1 MSEPSI
7 KGSAFELAASDLRG
21 LIEKGKVR
29 REDVEAALEPADL
42 ELLAKHASPVAW
54 VPVGTYARIVEL
66 LLRHE
71 GRGDTN
77 YLRGRGARAAEVA
90 FDSGLYAQLRHSM
103 AIGTLTEE
111 SGEDNVFTERDGR
124 LMASL
129 SGAIFNFGVW
139 SFRDMPDRYEVE
151 VRESAALPDV
161 LRFAIEGF
169 LEVIT
174 ERTSRRQV
182 PVTSRRTSPDV
193 LVFSIP
199 HPGRPQTTR

>member
-7 KGSAFELAASDLRG
+7 KGSAFELAAADLRG
-21 LIEKGKVR
+21 LIEKGKVTHQ
-29 REDVEAALEPADL
+29 EVAASLEAGDL
-42 ELLAKHASPVAW
+42 ELLAKQASPVAW
-54 VPVGTYARIVEL
+54 VPVTTYARVIEL

-71 GRGDTN
+71 GLGN
-77 YLRGRGARAAEVA
+77 PAYLRGRGARAAELA

-124 LMASL
+124 LMTSL

-139 SFRDMPDRYEVE
+139 AFRDAPDRYEVE

-161 LRFAIEGF
+161 LRYAIEGF
-169 LEVIT
+169 LEVMT
-174 ERTSRRQV
+174 ERTSRRDVQV
-182 PVTSRRTSPDV
+182 RSKRTSPDV
-193 LVFSIP
+193 LVFTIP
-199 HPGRPQTTR
+199 HPSRPK

>member
-1 MSEPSI
+1 VSEPSI

-21 LIEKGKVR
+21 LIEKGKVSR
-29 REDVEAALEPADL
+29 AEVASALDPAEL
-42 ELLAKHASPVAW
+42 ELLAKPASPVAW
-54 VPVGTYARIVEL
+54 VPVASYARIVEL

-71 GRGDTN
+71 GHGN
-77 YLRGRGARAAEVA
+77 PAYLRGRGARAAELA

-111 SGEDNVFTERDGR
+111 SGDDNIFTERDGR

-129 SGAIFNFGVW
+129 SGALFNFGVW
-139 SFRDMPDRYEVE
+139 SFRDTPPCYEVE

-161 LRFAIEGF
+161 LRHAIEGF
-169 LEVIT
+169 LEVMT
-174 ERTSRRQV
+174 ERTSRREVQV
-182 PVTSRRTSPDV
+182 RSKRTAADV

-199 HPGRPQTTR
+199 KGARAK

>member
-1 MSEPSI
+1 MSEPAI

-29 REDVEAALEPADL
+29 REQVEAALEPQDL
-42 ELLAKHASPVAW
+42 ELLAKQASPVAW
-54 VPVGTYARIVEL
+54 VPVTTYARIVDL
-66 LLRHE
+66 LLRYAGH
-71 GRGDTN
+71 GDTA
-77 YLRGRGARAAEVA
+77 YLRGRGAHAAELA

-139 SFRDMPDRYEVE
+139 SFRDTPRAYLVE

-169 LEVIT
+169 LEVMT
-174 ERTSRRQV
+174 ERTSRRDV
-182 PVTSRRTSPDV
+182 RVTSQRPSPDV

-199 HPGRPQTTR
+199 HSERAPTK